1 MNILYTIVNYIT
13 DIVRFP
19 QINVKY
25 LFRTDSHG
33 RKQKFYAVLFELILF
48 RYDTK
53 RVIKYQQIRTEKE
66 WKIGEFF

>member
-33 RKQKFYAVLFELILF
+33 RKQKFYNEKAVGKT
-48 RYDTK
+48 YDFFTK
-53 RVIKYQQIRTEKE
+53 NSRQISEKMTNL
-66 WKIGEFF
+66 K

>member
-33 RKQKFYAVLFELILF
+33 RKQKFYA
-48 RYDTK
+48 DTK